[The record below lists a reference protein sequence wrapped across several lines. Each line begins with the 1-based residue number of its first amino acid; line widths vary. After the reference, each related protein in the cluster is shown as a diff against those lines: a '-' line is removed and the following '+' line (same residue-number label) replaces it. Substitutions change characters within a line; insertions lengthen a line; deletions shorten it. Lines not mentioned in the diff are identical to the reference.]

1 MSLSEEQKKRIEANR
16 IRALELKRQRN
27 QKTVTKN
34 HDPFNAPNNQYPVN
48 KCQSETHSIPSKFT
62 TQNVRSDKESFSQS
76 SSLTSTNGA
85 SAAQTSGNGKEI
97 SHPTSST
104 VQQKIE
110 ENRKRAIALRAT
122 KASSIQQNKSASTS
136 VNKQPID
143 PPKLLLKEVENKP
156 DLSANQSYDGPVHVA
171 TCCLLSKSRFYVS
184 TKFHSQLIAVIKN
197 MPSRSYETETCKWSL
212 KIDEHDQFLQSCLFL
227 RPQVKVEPLPKFIL
241 SCLKDS
247 KRMQQKISNS
257 NPLLEKLFSFQKEGV
272 EFVLSLNGRA
282 LIADDMGLGKTMQV
296 LFFISFFCVTHLI
309 FIIDL

>member
-1 MSLSEEQKKRIEANR
+1 MSLSEDQKKRIEANR

-62 TQNVRSDKESFSQS
+62 TQNVRSDKESFNQS
-76 SSLTSTNGA
+76 YSLTSTNGA
-85 SAAQTSGNGKEI
+85 SAAQTSENDKEI

-309 FIIDL
+309 FIIYL